1 MSSER
6 QTKLIQELT
15 KSATELM
22 KEWPPSRTN
31 QRSFVLEFVANG
43 FTNASE
49 AARNA
54 GYSEKSATTT
64 ASKMLAGTKKFQHIP
79 PIIEQLK
86 NEFDERHA
94 EMKIADGTEVLQYL
108 TELMRGEHKE
118 QVLRGVGMGE
128 QVKTNM
134 EVSAKDRIK
143 AAELLGK
150 RHALFTDKVD
160 LNTGDI
166 VIKVG
171 EWDDDED

>member
-1 MSSER
+1 MTNKR
-6 QTKLIQELT
+6 QAMLIRELT
-15 KSATELM
+15 RTATELM
-22 KEWPPSRTN
+22 KEWPTSRTK
-31 QRSFVLEFVANG
+31 QRAFILEFVSNG

-49 AARNA
+49 AVRNA
-54 GYSEKSATTT
+54 GYSEKSASNT
-64 ASKMLAGTKKFQHIP
+64 AHKMLSGAEKFRHIP

-86 NEFDERHA
+86 KEFDERNA

-150 RHALFTDKVD
+150 CHALFTDKQEISATNLVTIVD
-160 LNTGDI
+160 DI
-166 VIKVG
+166 
-171 EWDDDED
+171 DE

>member
-1 MSSER
+1 MTNAR
-6 QTKLIQELT
+6 HAKLIQELT
-15 KSATELM
+15 KEATELM
-22 KEWPPSRTN
+22 KEWPTSRTN
-31 QRSFVLEFVANG
+31 QRAFVLEFVANG

-79 PIIEQLK
+79 PIIKQLK
-86 NEFDERHA
+86 NEFDERLA

-160 LNTGDI
+160 LNKGDI

-171 EWDDDED
+171 EWDDDDN

>member
-1 MSSER
+1 MTNKR
-6 QTKLIQELT
+6 QAMLIQELT
-15 KSATELM
+15 RTATELM
-22 KEWPPSRTN
+22 KEWPTSRTK
-31 QRSFVLEFVANG
+31 QRAFILEFVSNG